1 MTDDAKPLIF
11 RVLQGG
17 SGEPSPGREIE
28 LKVVTR
34 REQPQV
40 QLGFPF
46 VRASNKLLISV
57 GYDGLTQAKL
67 EKLLA
72 DYLPSSIVD
81 IRVSPSFNNYAL
93 TRASVANALKSFRV
107 KYFHLGD
114 LANRFV
120 GDSLDVRWSLER
132 YAAALIENLSGLARL
147 HELIEQGPTILLSR
161 PADHLRSERAIL
173 VDELK
178 RRWPSFDVVVHS

>member
-1 MTDDAKPLIF
+1 MTDDTKTFTF

-17 SGEPSPGREIE
+17 SAESSPSRTMEV
-28 LKVVTR
+28 KVVPK

-57 GYDGLTQAKL
+57 GYDCLTQARL

-72 DYLPSSIVD
+72 DYLPTSIVD
-81 IRVSPSFNNYAL
+81 IRVSPSFNSYTL
-93 TRASVANALKSFRV
+93 TREAVSNALKSFRV

-120 GDSLDVRWSLER
+120 GDSLDVRWSLEK
-132 YAAALIENLSGLARL
+132 YATALMENLSGLTRV

-161 PADHLRSERAIL
+161 QADHSGSERALL